1 MLDKESDFRYVS
13 FRNDSG
19 ELIDLDLSV
28 DLLPLRADD
37 EHAILAGK
45 DIAFLYESITE
56 RKFAATIGSA
66 DDTVSFSRQLVTP
79 SFGALS
85 TLPAPDPGYKNR
97 LATYALDESVTIPKV
112 VYTDESVG
120 SWSDLIEKA
129 SIPRVTVQELLI
141 ADRIICKDPI
151 LAAYDNQAKLNRFY
165 TPNLSTVRDATNMR
179 VEANNATAWQKESYT
194 DNLYSVSGDEVNPHP
209 WPVTE
214 SSRETSVRSEDGE
227 IVMIKR
233 EERTSYEGH
242 FHRTGYG
249 DPKEGSFT
257 RNVWHSECI
266 DYAASIY
273 YDLYILVVGI
283 NIACGAKYRA
293 VFHFA
298 YSQSYYV
305 HGFDDDSKNYAG
317 SSSGYGYLIGDEVT
331 VPEHGA
337 SFVPRSNVFA
347 PGVLSDILRRYQKID
362 PLINGFLNATN
373 TPRWDELYQTQ
384 LSYNQ
389 PWIIDAGLSR
399 SYDESVI
406 IKPLGYIVTLGN
418 HTRWKS

>member
-1 MLDKESDFRYVS
+1 MFDKASDFRYV
-13 FRNDSG
+13 FG
-19 ELIDLDLSV
+19 EVGDLDLSL
-28 DLLPLRADD
+28 DLMPLRTGATAHGGDKQ
-37 EHAILAGK
+37 AIIAGK

-56 RKFAATIGSA
+56 RKFAAAIGSA
-66 DDTVSFSRQLVTP
+66 DDIVSFSRKLVAP
-79 SFGALS
+79 SF
-85 TLPAPDPGYKNR
+85 PDLYSVSNRNR
-97 LATYALDESVTIPKV
+97 LVRYALDESVTIPKV

-129 SIPRVTVQELLI
+129 SIPRATVQELPT
-141 ADRIICKDPI
+141 ADRIICKEPV
-151 LAAYDNQAKLNRFY
+151 LAAFDNQAKLNRFY
-165 TPNLSTVRDATNMR
+165 TPNLSTVRDATHMR

-194 DNLYSVSGDEVNPHP
+194 DNLYSTSEGEVNPHP
-209 WPVTE
+209 RPVTE
-214 SSRETSVRSEDGE
+214 SSREISVRSEDGE

-233 EERTSYEGH
+233 EEHTSYKGH

-257 RNVWHSECI
+257 RNEWHSECI

-273 YDLYILVVGI
+273 HDLYTLSLGI
-283 NIACGAKYRA
+283 NIAVGAKYRA

-298 YSQSYYV
+298 YSQSYSV
-305 HGFDDDSKNYAG
+305 SGFDDDSNNYAG

-331 VPEHGA
+331 EPEH
-337 SFVPRSNVFA
+337 SFVYVPRSNVFA
-347 PGVLSDILRRYQKID
+347 PGVLSDILRRYRRID
-362 PLINGFLNATN
+362 PLTNGFLDATN

-389 PWIIDAGLSR
+389 PWITAAGLAR

>member
-1 MLDKESDFRYVS
+1 MLDKESDFRYIS

-19 ELIDLDLSV
+19 EPIDLDLSV
-28 DLLPLRADD
+28 DLLPLRTDD

-45 DIAFLYESITE
+45 DIVFLYESITE
-56 RKFAATIGSA
+56 RKFAAAIGSA
-66 DDTVSFSRQLVTP
+66 DDIVSFSRQMVAP
-79 SFGALS
+79 SFHGLDVVS
-85 TLPAPDPGYKNR
+85 NSNKSPPVR
-97 LATYALDESVTIPKV
+97 YALDESVDIPKV
-112 VYTDESVG
+112 VYTDVDKG
-120 SWSDLIEKA
+120 SWEDFIEKA
-129 SIPRVTVQELLI
+129 SISRVTVKELPSV
-141 ADRIICKDPI
+141 DRIIRKEPV

-179 VEANNATAWQKESYT
+179 VEANNATARQKESYT

-209 WPVTE
+209 QPVTE
-214 SSRETSVRSEDGE
+214 SSRETSVRSNDGE
-227 IVMIKR
+227 IVMVKR
-233 EERTSYEGH
+233 EEHTSYEGR
-242 FHRTGYG
+242 FHQVGYG

-266 DYAASIY
+266 DYAAFIY
-273 YDLYILVVGI
+273 YDLYSLAVGI

-298 YSQSYYV
+298 YSQSYSV
-305 HGFDDDSKNYAG
+305 HGFEDDSKDYAG

-331 VPEHGA
+331 VPEHGV
-337 SFVPRSNVFA
+337 SFVPRSNVFDSE
-347 PGVLSDILRRYQKID
+347 VLSDIRRRYQKID

-373 TPRWDELYQTQ
+373 TPRWDELHVTQ

-389 PWIIDAGLSR
+389 PWINVAKLAR